1 MHNSGL
7 AFNMILQ
14 KIRYTPEFL
23 IELKSPSKFLSL
35 PKYIQLIIGRFLKKN
50 STKDSPFSVKKK
62 VSIGIIS
69 SRHSE
74 HCITALPAC

>member
-50 STKDSPFSVKKK
+50 STKESPFSVKKK
-62 VSIGIIS
+62 C
-69 SRHSE
+69 RLE
-74 HCITALPAC
+74 